1 MRDSLALT
9 EQFDR
14 SRGVSEDDRAG
25 TSSRSGERSPL
36 SSRSWI
42 ERFVGLGLVLASA
55 VLFYS
60 MAIPALVGPWYCR
73 AFLGAVAGAGTF
85 FGMPLLV
92 TGRVRQP
99 R

>member
-1 MRDSLALT
+1 MLARDSEAT
-9 EQFDR
+9 
-14 SRGVSEDDRAG
+14 
-25 TSSRSGERSPL
+25 PL
-36 SSRSWI
+36 SPASWI
-42 ERFVGLGLVLASA
+42 DRFVGLGLVLASL

-60 MAIPALVGPWYCR
+60 MTIPTLAGPWVCR
-73 AFLGAVAGAGTF
+73 AILGVVAVAGTF

>member
-1 MRDSLALT
+1 MGLT

-14 SRGVSEDDRAG
+14 SRAVSRKDRGGTLSRAG
-25 TSSRSGERSPL
+25 EPSPPL
-36 SSRSWI
+36 SSPGSWI
-42 ERFVGLGLVLASA
+42 ERVVGLGLVLASL

-60 MAIPALVGPWYCR
+60 MTIPTLVGPWYCR
-73 AFLGAVAGAGTF
+73 AVLGVVAVTGTF